1 MVNTIQYNDFSF
13 TSDPLTDNDKL
24 LALLHWLLGLG
35 VLVVV
40 AARGA

>member
-1 MVNTIQYNDFSF
+1 MVMTHGFSF
-13 TSDPLTDNDKL
+13 PDPLTDDDKL

>member
-1 MVNTIQYNDFSF
+1 MTHDFSF
-13 TSDPLTDNDKL
+13 PDPDPLTDDDKL

-40 AARGA
+40 AARRA